1 MPNYP
6 QVSVVISTR
15 NRCETLKKCLDSI
28 AEQDYAK
35 NLLELSVLDDASEDG
50 TAVEIPKYLQD
61 LGRQGFRKTYF
72 FRNDENLSIAYG
84 RWFLGQKA
92 SPESEMVLFVDDD
105 AYLEPSCLRTLV
117 EYMLTNPQVG
127 VVGPRIVYANEP
139 TKVAHRANFVGGW
152 TARYRDKDSL
162 EPILCDW
169 VYSICCLVR
178 SSALKATGGFYP
190 GFFISHQEVDFC
202 LQVKKKGYLV
212 VYNPQTIVH
221 HQENL
226 NPKKR
231 KRLYYLYR
239 NKMLL
244 IHRNF
249 PFFRRIIALS
259 LIVILG
265 LPKYLLESI
274 RFHKGF
280 VFSEL
285 GTIFIAVWDGL
296 LGRTGSLIKD
306 KHE

>member
-1 MPNYP
+1 MLNYP

-105 AYLEPSCLRTLV
+105 AFLEPNCLKTLV
-117 EYMLTNPQVG
+117 EYLLVHPKVG

-152 TARYRDKDSL
+152 TARYSDKEST
-162 EPILCDW
+162 EPIPCDW
-169 VYSICCLVR
+169 VFSVCCLVR
-178 SSALKATGGFYP
+178 SQALKAVDGFYP
-190 GFFISHQEVDFC
+190 GFYISHQEVDFC
-202 LQVKKKGYLV
+202 LQVKRSGYLV
-212 VYNPQTIVH
+212 VYNPRSVVRH
-221 HQENL
+221 HENFS
-226 NPKKR
+226 PQKR
-231 KRLYYLYR
+231 GRLYYLYR

-249 PFFRRIIALS
+249 PFFRKFFALFLTLS
-259 LIVILG
+259 FG

-274 RFHKGF
+274 KFHKRFVLSEIKIIFFSVWHGF
-280 VFSEL
+280 L
-285 GTIFIAVWDGL
+285 GKEGP
-296 LGRTGSLIKD
+296 IKNG
-306 KHE
+306 